1 MVRKSP
7 TPLATEAL
15 QQISRHERECGERY
29 VEVQTELR
37 SLSEKISNLQKQVS
51 SHSTRWEKISFLVI
65 RTVLAALLSF
75 WVTTAQAADTV
86 TSATVSSSTVVDKT
100 PPTASSPSIVVNNS
114 DICQTGNSAAIQT
127 GLFGMSGGST
137 IRDENCERI
146 KLARS
151 VYGMGLKVAGISILC
166 QDYRV
171 WNALWMA
178 GTPCPYMG
186 KIGDAAKA
194 EWQKNIDKAPEGA
207 MIRIALADKSN
218 RIDEEYPH

>member
-1 MVRKSP
+1 MAWKTLTFLLLLISSLVVLFTFP
-7 TPLATEAL
+7 IGAT
-15 QQISRHERECGERY
+15 
-29 VEVQTELR
+29 
-37 SLSEKISNLQKQVS
+37 
-51 SHSTRWEKISFLVI
+51 
-65 RTVLAALLSF
+65 
-75 WVTTAQAADTV
+75 DTV
-86 TSATVSSSTVVDKT
+86 TSATVSSSTVIDKT

-114 DICQTGNSAAIQT
+114 DICQTGNSAALQT
-127 GLFGMSGGST
+127 GVFGVSGGST
-137 IRDENCERI
+137 VRDENCERI

-186 KIGDAAKA
+186 KIGDAAKT

-207 MIRIALADKSN
+207 MIRIASASHAP
-218 RIDEEYPH
+218 RIDEEYPY